1 LDSLKREAAEK
12 RRKQVEEEDRRNRE
26 ENEFS
31 GAPGGGPG
39 GMGGMGAVFEQLFKD
54 PEIGNQ
60 LKDPETQKKVMEYFM
75 QGKHAQDPVVQKVA
89 NSLMKKFPTAGAG
102 AGPGGPGAGGAAS
115 GSARAG
121 AGSGSTGGD
130 DLD

>member
-89 NSLMKKFPTAGAG
+89 NSLMKKFPTAGGAG
-102 AGPGGPGAGGAAS
+102 AGPGGPGGPGAGGAAS
-115 GSARAG
+115 GSAKA
-121 AGSGSTGGD
+121 GGD